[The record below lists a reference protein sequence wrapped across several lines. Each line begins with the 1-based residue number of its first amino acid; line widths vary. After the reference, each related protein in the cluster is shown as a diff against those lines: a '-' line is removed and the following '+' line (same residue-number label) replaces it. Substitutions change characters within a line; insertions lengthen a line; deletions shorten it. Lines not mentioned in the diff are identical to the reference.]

1 MAIKIGDLVR
11 FHEEHFFEGAV
22 QLRWTQERPEHSQQA
37 ARAFVFHGPRYH
49 GASEARQDG
58 IEGGYRL
65 KDSASLL
72 RDLLDSIHGGLQG
85 EDHNPYWLVVAGY
98 GAGKSHLALTCAT
111 LLDQPDA
118 AIAQEIMQ
126 NIVRADQD
134 IGQQVS
140 TAVAALSKPVLVLS
154 LDGMAGFHLGNALSQ
169 ATFAQLRRH
178 GVDTGAIR
186 ALSPR
191 FQTAEQF
198 VERNFD
204 FRANRFAERLPGLTA
219 ADITERLRNND
230 EAVYSEVDA
239 LFNEANGAPI
249 PVIGQ
254 ESAQELLNTLCD
266 VYCGPDGDFSSVLI
280 LFDEFGRY
288 LEYAAEKP
296 QLAGDAALQ
305 QLFQGVQDNSN
316 KVRFVAFIQYELK
329 AYLKRFG
336 SADLRQLQRY
346 ITRFDAAEKWYLST
360 NLETLFAH
368 MIGKESQALAQL
380 WSQTDAAHQGQ
391 LSWQR
396 MRDSLP
402 GFSHFPVWNETG
414 RFAQVIVEG
423 CWPLHPLATWFLTRQ
438 RDIVQSRSALTFIK
452 DIIVRIADEDAL
464 IDGRLRQVSAA
475 ELTLHSLLP
484 EMIAAE
490 RETGATVA
498 ETLQLLLEKFHAHL
512 DSAQR
517 RVLAGIAVLE
527 KTRLGKHTQNAMQHL
542 LSEAT
547 ALSDGVLHT
556 ALTALSQDLG
566 AVEWNPDLGH
576 YELIADASTRG
587 QFQQWLRT
595 RRTGFGIDA
604 VRDLFIRRGAKDSEL
619 SDIETDFAHSREVS
633 SSPQEW
639 RFEASFAHAQNIA
652 PAIHTAFQEWQKA
665 TSHKDAK
672 GKLIYLYLHP
682 DDALDS
688 IDERLR
694 TCLAEALVRTGYAL
708 LPIWVI
714 ALVDRQGI
722 MAEHLSR
729 LHLFEEQASPEE
741 RDKFRR
747 FIPEESARS
756 RQALRNAAQDLIRE
770 RIYWVAGCPDIA
782 EQRLK
787 SFGSALFARVYPQTL
802 PFPFDGFNA
811 INGNGPADCAQ
822 LTRSLIAQQ
831 IDAQWLQAQPIRL
844 RNRAQ
849 KLLATSWKALQPS
862 GKLGEPQ
869 EPAVRAIY
877 QVLQERHQ
885 QQPKTPLAHTYR
897 SLLAPPY
904 GMHSAAAGVLLGLLI
919 GLQNPPRRLEQN
931 DDMIAAGDWLNTA
944 FPAQRG
950 QHVLSLELLE
960 KTTLRFLSEDSE
972 QRWRAF
978 MAAWETERNYQKK
991 VNMADEAERR
1001 RKSDPLPEFLEG
1013 NYKYLRDKAQI
1024 IRTELHHVKE
1034 KISRW
1039 QDDIE
1044 RAQKYNEVDKML
1056 KTAFQLWQQLQIL
1069 RNESCW
1075 PDAFRLDCE
1084 NLLQAVRDMVSQRA
1098 ADWIEYQSCNNESQV
1113 SEFRQRMDKA
1123 IESLKQLD
1131 LKSEAQRLE
1140 KRTQEIILNAKKR
1153 QQFQNTLD
1161 ESDDYPRQPQ
1171 PTESTPVRDL
1181 RDGIRK
1187 GDDLLQALREA
1198 AAKNTIR
1205 LDELNMRSR
1214 AIEQRQLALRN
1225 MLKHQQQQLQSLYTP
1240 PVHYEGVREALAR
1253 AQRLRGLFVGTADES
1268 EVAGLIVQL
1277 EHILAAVADW
1287 ESGAAVSVERLSDL
1301 LHQSLERQSQAL
1313 ESLLAG
1319 QDIEPAWTIRALLAT
1334 LVAERIAQAQRR
1346 SADWLRIREP
1356 ALRLIDTLDYAN
1368 CRALEQELTAVP
1380 AYLAQADLMQV
1391 QRWLDA
1397 LRTRRMYLEEQARH
1411 AQVMAWMQRLPT
1423 PDLIEQL
1430 DQNAIA
1436 HYQQMLHQ
1444 PPAALRAEE
1453 QAMLRPIAAH
1463 LTARLDQLSM
1473 DDIIHRIER
1482 LPDTQQRQLLALLSA
1497 RLGVHAC
1504 RPAAD
1509 LHAN

>member
-1 MAIKIGDLVR
+1 MTMKIGDLVR
-11 FHEEHFFEGAV
+11 FHEEYFFEGAV

-37 ARAFVFHGPRYH
+37 ARAFVFHGPHYH

-72 RDLLDSIHGGLQG
+72 RDLLDSIQDGLRG
-85 EDHNPYWLVVAGY
+85 EDRNPYWLVVAGY

-118 AIAQEIMQ
+118 AIAQDIIQ
-126 NIVRADQD
+126 NVVRADQE
-134 IGQQVS
+134 IGQQLS
-140 TAVAALSKPVLVLS
+140 TAVAALRKPVLVLS

-204 FRANRFAERLPGLTA
+204 FRAKHFAERLPGLTA

-230 EAVYSEVDA
+230 EAVYSAVDA

-254 ESAQELLNTLCD
+254 ESAQELLNTLCE
-266 VYCGPDGDFSSVLI
+266 VYCGPGGDFSSVLI

-305 QLFQGVQDNSN
+305 QLFQGVQDNGN
-316 KVRFVAFIQYELK
+316 KVRFLAFIQYELK
-329 AYLKRFG
+329 AYLQRFSG
-336 SADLRQLQRY
+336 ADLRQLQRY

-368 MIGKESQALAQL
+368 MIGKEHQLLAQL
-380 WSQTDAAHQGQ
+380 WNQTDAARQGQ

-402 GFSHFPVWNETG
+402 GFSRFPVWNEAE
-414 RFAQVIVEG
+414 RFAQVIVKG

-452 DIIVRIADEDAL
+452 DVIERIAAEDAL
-464 IDGRLRQVSAA
+464 SEGRLRQVSAA
-475 ELTLHSLLP
+475 ELTLRSLLP

-498 ETLQLLLEKFHAHL
+498 ETLQALLEKFHTHL
-512 DSAQR
+512 DTAQR
-517 RVLAGIAVLE
+517 LVLAGIAVLE
-527 KTRLGKHTQNAMQHL
+527 KTRIGRQTQDAMQHL

-547 ALSDGVLHT
+547 ALSSDVLHT

-566 AVEWNPDLGH
+566 AVEWNADLGH

-595 RRTGFGIDA
+595 RRSGFGIDA

-619 SDIETDFAHSREVS
+619 SDIETDFAQSREIS
-633 SSPQEW
+633 SSPLEW
-639 RFEASFAHAQNIA
+639 RFEASFAHAQSIA
-652 PAIHTAFQEWQKA
+652 SAIHTAFQEWQKA
-665 TSHKDAK
+665 ISHKESK

-682 DDALDS
+682 DDTLDR
-688 IDERLR
+688 IEEQVRAGMAEE
-694 TCLAEALVRTGYAL
+694 LARSGYAL

-729 LHLFEEQASPEE
+729 LHLFEEQASAEE
-741 RDKFRR
+741 REKFRR
-747 FIPEESARS
+747 FIPDECARS
-756 RQALRNAAQDLIRE
+756 RQALQNAAQNLIRE

-811 INGNGPADCAQ
+811 LTGNGPADCAQ

-831 IDAQWLQAQPIRL
+831 VDAQWLQAQPTRL
-844 RNRAQ
+844 RGRAQ
-849 KLLATSWKALQPS
+849 KLLATSWKALQAS
-862 GKLGEPQ
+862 GKLSEPQ
-869 EPAVRAIY
+869 APAVRALY
-877 QVLQERHQ
+877 QLLQERHQ
-885 QQPKTPLAHTYR
+885 QHPKTPLAHTYR
-897 SLLAPPY
+897 RLLAPPY
-904 GMHSAAAGVLLGLLI
+904 GMHSAAAGVMLGLLI
-919 GLQNPPRRLEQN
+919 GLQQPPRRLEQN
-931 DDMIAAGDWLNTA
+931 DDLIAAGDWLHTA

-960 KTTLRFLSEDSE
+960 KTTLCFLSEDSE
-972 QRWRAF
+972 QRWRTF

-1001 RKSDPLPEFLEG
+1001 RKSDPLPESLEG
-1013 NYKYLRDKAQI
+1013 NYKYLLENAQK
-1024 IRTELHHVKE
+1024 IRMKLHHVKE
-1034 KISRW
+1034 QISRW

-1044 RAQKYNEVDKML
+1044 RAQKDNAVGQML
-1056 KTAFQLWQQLQIL
+1056 KAASALWQQLQTV
-1069 RNESCW
+1069 RSESCW
-1075 PDAFRLDCE
+1075 PDDFTRDCE
-1084 NLLQAVRDMVSQRA
+1084 NLLQAVRQMVSQRA
-1098 ADWIEYQSCNNESQV
+1098 TDWIEHQYCNTESDA
-1113 SEFRQRMDKA
+1113 SAFRQRMDKA

-1140 KRTQEIILNAKKR
+1140 ERTQAIIFNAKKR
-1153 QQFQNTLD
+1153 QQFQHTLD

-1181 RDGIRK
+1181 RDGLKK

-1198 AAKNTIR
+1198 AAKNTIM
-1205 LDELNMRSR
+1205 LDELNTRSR
-1214 AIEQRQLALRN
+1214 AIEQRQLALHN
-1225 MLKHQQQQLQSLYTP
+1225 MLKQQRQQLQSLYTP

-1253 AQRLRGLFVGTADES
+1253 AQRLRGLFVGTADAS
-1268 EVAGLIVQL
+1268 EVADLIVQL
-1277 EHILAAVADW
+1277 EHILEAVAAWD
-1287 ESGAAVSVERLSDL
+1287 SGAAVSVERLSDL
-1301 LHQSLERQSQAL
+1301 LQQSLEQQSPAL
-1313 ESLLAG
+1313 ERLLAEQG
-1319 QDIEPAWTIRALLAT
+1319 IEPVWAIRALLAT
-1334 LVAERIAQAQRR
+1334 LIDERIAQARRR

-1356 ALRLIDTLDYAN
+1356 ALRQIDTLDQAV
-1368 CRALEQELTAVP
+1368 CRTLEQELTAAP
-1380 AYLAQADLMQV
+1380 AYLAQADRVQV
-1391 QRWLDA
+1391 QHWLDA
-1397 LRTRRMYLEEQARH
+1397 LRARRMQLEEQARQ
-1411 AQVMAWMQRLPT
+1411 ARITAWMQRLPAL
-1423 PDLIEQL
+1423 DLIKQL
-1430 DQNAIA
+1430 DEDAIVQA
-1436 HYQQMLHQ
+1436 LQTLHQ
-1444 PPAALRAEE
+1444 PPDALRTGE
-1453 QAMLRPIAAH
+1453 QATLKPITAH

-1497 RLGVHAC
+1497 RLGVHA
-1504 RPAAD
+1504 D
-1509 LHAN
+1509 